1 MTLLHAIAH
10 PAVPEA
16 EERRPLPTLIALHG
30 HGAHAQD
37 LLGLGTVLAHG
48 RLLMICPQAEFA
60 IEPGYPGYTW
70 FRRGADDARA
80 PGEVE
85 RVGALLW
92 RFIDHALERY
102 PVDPERVALLG
113 FSQGGSLAYALA
125 LAEPARFAGLAALS
139 TSLAPEVLA
148 AVTPHRDLPRLPMLV
163 QHGSH
168 DELVSLEKGRAAC
181 ETLRGLGVEPEF
193 HEYLMGHQINNE
205 SARDLSLWLERVLR
219 LDEPAADG
227 GAEAGGA

>member
-10 PAVPEA
+10 PSVPEA
-16 EERRPLPTLIALHG
+16 AEGRALPTLIALHG

-37 LLGLGTVLAHG
+37 LLGLGPILAHG

-70 FRRGADDARA
+70 FRRGADEQRA

-85 RVGALLW
+85 RVGALLG
-92 RFIDHALERY
+92 RFLDEAVERY
-102 PVDPERVALLG
+102 PIDTERVALLG

-125 LAEPARFAGLAALS
+125 LADPGRFAGLGALS
-139 TSLAPEVLA
+139 TWLAPDVLA
-148 AVTPHRDLPRLPMLV
+148 AVTPHPEVPRLPVLV

-168 DELVSLEKGRAAC
+168 DELVSIEKGRDAC
-181 ETLRGLGVEPEF
+181 ETLRTLGVEPEF

-219 LDEPAADG
+219 LDEG
-227 GAEAGGA
+227 GAAPGGG

>member
-1 MTLLHAIAH
+1 MTLLHAVAH
-10 PAVPEA
+10 PAVPDSEA
-16 EERRPLPTLIALHG
+16 DRALPTLIALHG

-37 LLGLGTVLAHG
+37 LLGLGPILAHG

-60 IEPGYPGYTW
+60 IEAGYPGFTW
-70 FRRGADDARA
+70 FRRGADQQRA
-80 PGEVE
+80 PGELD
-85 RVGALLW
+85 RVSDLLV
-92 RFIDHALERY
+92 RFLDEVGRRY

-125 LAEPARFAGLAALS
+125 LADPGRFAGLAALS
-139 TSLAPEVLA
+139 TWLAPDVLGA
-148 AVTPHRDLPRLPMLV
+148 ITPHTDVPRLPVLV

-168 DELVSLEKGRAAC
+168 DELISIDKARDAC
-181 ETLRGLGVEPEF
+181 ESLRALGVEPEF

-219 LDEPAADG
+219 LSEDG
-227 GAEAGGA
+227 DPRQSG